1 MTDLNENLESNDMTT
16 VRPLGR
22 LLSVKDVMNETSL
35 SRTTIFRR
43 VRDGQFPK
51 SIRLGGKRVAWSAA
65 QIEQWK
71 QERAASSS

>member
-1 MTDLNENLESNDMTT
+1 MADLNESPASNDITL

-22 LLSVKDVMNETSL
+22 LLSVKDVMKETSL

-51 SIRLGGKRVAWSAA
+51 SIPLGGKRVAWSAA
-65 QIEQWK
+65 QVEQWK